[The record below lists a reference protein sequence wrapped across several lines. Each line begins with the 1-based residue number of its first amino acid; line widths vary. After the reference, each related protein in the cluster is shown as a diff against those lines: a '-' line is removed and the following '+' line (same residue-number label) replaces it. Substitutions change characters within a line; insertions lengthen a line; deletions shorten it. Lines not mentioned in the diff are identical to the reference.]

1 MDQNTNIYEIHGTV
15 RGRNGTPLGGARV
28 VVWRQQIRGRQE
40 LVAGDA
46 ANNGAYRL
54 TYQIPENMPLPLLLV
69 VEALSEYLDAPL
81 FSALTVAQPTLE
93 VDLNLEP
100 PDQSE
105 WTTLASSITPLL
117 DGLKLS
123 DLVES
128 STHQDLSF
136 LARESNN
143 SAEALMRVAVAA
155 RLETAFQVPAP
166 VFYAFLCQH
175 VPAGLPTPLLDASQ
189 NFTLIGP
196 LVQTVASMIFRLSPQ
211 IQTQTLTAA
220 IALNRIGAR
229 FTTQISGH
237 VAQMQVLRSADMLS
251 QSFIFGNATL
261 AQLLDVAGLPPAK
274 HQTFAQALA
283 TNSQPMPN
291 FWSTLGDGQH
301 GFMAEEASAME
312 LTLTVGSF
320 VKNFVPLVQKITE
333 GFAAGTYKTMEDL
346 ARLSKQ
352 DWVNMV
358 NQTGP
363 PPGIDAAGSVSAAEY
378 FASDLYTRATRSFPT
393 AALSASIA
401 AGTFVPAAER
411 RPLMQFFQNHPTLD
425 LIKENI
431 PAYLA
436 SQGERAF
443 AGISPQDQAAVI
455 TQARRFQ
462 RVLRIAPDPDVARTL
477 LSLGVN
483 SATQI
488 AAMGKQQFFLKATA
502 AGLTSSETNH
512 AFQASAQRYAGV
524 VSLYMQLNR
533 DPIGVLPQAIG
544 QLSDL
549 DVPMQQAIQQDPSLA
564 TLFGSQDY
572 CATDDCTSILSPA
585 AYLCDLLVW
594 LSKHPQGTQTALDVL
609 DSRRP
614 DIRHLLLNCPNTD
627 TELPYIDLVNE
638 LLADKINP
646 PIDAVSTSYT
656 QSALINGLTYY
667 YIVTAV
673 NSAGEGAPSIQVA
686 AAPVPA
692 LTTAPSMPTGVK
704 ATPGDTQQIII
715 SWNAVSGATGYNI
728 YWSTA
733 AALTP
738 ATGTRITGATS
749 PYIQTGL
756 VNGTTYY
763 YIVTATNAAGESA
776 PSPELPAIPS
786 VPVAAPNPP
795 AGVAATPLDSQTA
808 IAWNAVSGA
817 TSYNVYW
824 SNSSGV
830 TTTNGT
836 RIASAATPYLQG
848 GLINGRTYYYVVTAV
863 NSFGESAPSAQVSA
877 TPSAAP
883 LAAAAPSG
891 VSAAPGNTSITI
903 TWNAVPGAASYN
915 IYWSTS
921 PGVTP
926 KNGTG
931 IAGGWNPQWK
941 QTPANMTTAELSAA
955 PAYFN
960 QGAFAILFGA
970 SYPFTLPYS
979 AGLDELR
986 TYLQQLKL
994 PVWQVRQA
1002 LLPLHGATS
1011 AQLSAVAAERFGMTP
1026 HGADLVTNPNFV
1038 ATPIAWNTANPPV
1051 DLASVPA
1058 FLQGASLSYESLNEL
1073 LQVAWV
1079 QGGLNVSI
1087 QGIDDTCM
1095 TSNQTL
1101 KPSPLDAGFLDRA
1114 HRFLRLWLAAGYKMW
1129 ELDLLLKA
1137 PAVANGTLDQNA
1149 LASLL
1154 AFRQLQAATGL
1165 TVSQQLAFY
1174 QNMDIATHRDPD
1186 GSTTTSLYAQIFLNA
1201 AVSSVARDPDL
1212 AAIPLGG
1219 TIINPLLTAHLAGI
1233 QAALGVSASDAA
1245 LLFNLTNGQLTLSN
1259 LSLIYR
1265 INALATAAKFSAS
1278 NLIVIAGLLNP
1289 SATNPA
1295 TALASLLQS
1304 PSATLTF
1311 LKQATVIQQSRLTV
1325 DALVYLLTP
1334 PSASISGGW
1343 TTTTQM
1349 TQANIVTTLGAVRE
1363 AAGFFTAMTTLAS
1376 PITTTTQTSITV
1388 ASDAGFPA
1396 PNFSIAIGAEILL
1409 VTAISG
1415 AGNTTWTVARA
1426 QEGTVAAVAATG
1438 AAVAP
1443 PGSDLNGS
1451 VIAAVAANAHSDST
1465 AGLFNDVSA
1474 FILQTLQVPGTG
1486 KTLLAV
1492 LTDPAFT
1499 ASGNPLTPSNSPAQF
1514 LAIQLFDKVGV
1525 LVRALGFRVA
1535 DLSWLV
1541 TDNSFYGG
1549 LDFTQLPVL
1558 TTGQQPLSLSL
1569 LLTTLLLIKLARL
1582 WTAALP
1588 SSSVQTLY
1596 NVIGGVKSGTLANAA
1611 AAQNALATITGW
1623 PAGDIAL
1630 FSAALGLAFP
1640 ADYLQPATYD
1650 ALRTLEA
1657 MATAASATAAQIVS
1671 WGTTP
1676 PDEPTAES
1684 IADGALGVLKAQQP
1698 GNNAWLV
1705 LAPTVMNPLREN
1717 RSAALRAYLIAQRD
1731 SSGELIYGDVNGLF
1745 DYFLIDVQM
1754 SSCQVTSR
1762 VVQAYIAVQ
1771 TFVERCM
1778 MNLEAPEIV
1787 VDLNSDDTWSQWEWM
1802 SRYRIW
1808 EANRE
1813 VFLYPENWLIESQ
1826 RPNRTETYQTFE
1838 QEVRQGQSTTD
1849 YLETVVLN
1857 YVDRLD
1863 GLAHLL
1869 VTGTCTLDSTN
1880 YVVARTVVDPPVY
1893 YLRSSQGGVWT
1904 GWSQVPF
1911 NINAHHVIPGLYR
1924 NRICLFWLDVKV
1936 SNEPQQTLPVAQP
1949 SSVAASQAVDR
1960 YVTLGVN
1967 FSIFRNGSWAPPQTS
1982 KAKLFDRPIFD
1993 VAQANDTKIVE
2004 ALYTLKLS
2012 GDASVGLGN
2021 ILNIDVYR
2029 QPYWDPVGNSLMDN
2043 EAVHIGRAVFDG
2055 RFSDLELSDLTVR
2068 ILIDDSGTTSYGLFT
2083 WAQQHYGLD
2092 AQPLLLLGTPNPLYT
2107 GDMGLIPQAGALTTP
2122 AVANML
2128 PNAIQPGGT
2137 LPLAFASTD
2146 VSPILNTAQIP
2157 FRVVVP
2163 VTYQEFHGDE
2173 GSFFF
2178 QDNHRC
2184 YWVET
2189 RIIYSSTG
2197 ATGVQGSY
2205 RPTQG
2210 TAYQIGYTFHPF
2222 YHPFTRLFWNQL
2234 ESGGFDLLY
2243 DPNLQQAPD
2252 SIDPGSSD
2260 VFSFQNNYQPT
2271 AATQVQWG
2279 LADVST
2285 TLASPIT
2292 STTQTTITV
2301 TNNIWISSPAFYV
2314 TIGSETMQVT
2324 AVGGPNKTTW
2334 TVVRAQQG
2342 TAAAIAAGGAAVTP
2356 VATSQDR
2363 QFLDFSTTG
2372 SFSVYNWEL
2381 FYHIPL
2387 YIAQLLSQNQQFED
2401 AQTWFHYIFNPSR
2414 HCADPV
2420 PQRFWIPKPFH
2431 NLTSTGILAQQ
2442 INNLLVAVNE
2452 GDATAIHQIETWRN
2466 DPFNPFVLADLR
2478 PVAYMKSTVM
2488 SYLDNLI
2495 AWGDNLFASESREA
2509 LGEATLLYVIAS
2521 EVLGPAPVAVTP
2533 PQHADQSF
2541 NQLQPELD
2549 AFANAMVEIENV
2561 IGQTSVSGTGGGTG
2575 GIPSPETFYFKIP
2588 SNAKLLGYWATVA
2601 DRLYKLRH
2609 CQSISGA
2616 PLQLA
2621 LFDAPIDPGLLTA
2634 AQAAGVDLSS
2644 VLSNLGASLPNYRFT
2659 FLYPQALDFVNAV
2672 RAYGNSLQA
2681 ALEKTDG
2688 GALALLAQNTTQQ
2701 LLSDGSDILD
2711 WQVQVAQGNIEAL
2724 YQTLALAQQK
2734 YDFNNSQPIAN
2745 AAEILGTTLVAAA
2758 SVTKAIAGALKM
2770 TAAVAAVGPNFTIGA
2785 AGFGGTPLFTANDG
2799 GEHIAKAAHYSADS
2813 IVTGIA
2819 DLLAAGGVL
2828 SNTIGSWEH
2837 RKDNWTEAA
2846 NEANIQI
2853 SQTNIQI
2860 AGAQLLLQVAQQSQ
2874 TRNQNQI
2881 DNVQK
2886 QIDFLTNKFTN
2897 DSLYDWMVGVL
2908 SATYFQSYQL
2918 AYQMCKQVERCY
2930 QFELGIQNSSF
2941 IQFGYW
2947 DSLHKGLL
2955 AGETLIHDLRRMQ
2968 SSYLQQNARR
2978 YELSRFVSLGT
2989 VNPAWLQQLLTTGAC
3004 DFSLTESLFD
3014 NDYPG
3019 HYNRR
3024 LTRVSVT
3031 VVYPG
3036 PGKFDNV
3043 RATLTLV
3050 ANRVRVN
3057 TETTNGYA
3065 ENPVSS
3071 DPRFLYNYAAVPQ
3084 KIALGNA
3091 QDDPGLFITTIAGN
3105 IADQRYVPFEN
3116 AGAISSWHLEMPQ
3129 ANNDIDLSTV
3139 GDVVLH
3145 LFYTALDGGA
3155 AFQQAVEASN
3165 AANLPTS
3172 GIKFFSAQNDF
3183 GAASPTVDVP
3193 YPLTPWQAFLST
3205 QKAIVGALPLQEDG
3219 TPRWQAFDNPPAA
3232 AAGVNTDQV
3241 LTLSITPL
3249 KFPPWTRGKTITV
3262 TSLTVIAVAWEPG
3275 SFLLAPQAPLPV
3287 ASVLMTP
3294 VGGVTEPNVCA
3305 ATITMPPNTPLG
3317 TWSFKLQQ
3325 QGAANFQSL
3334 NKNLIGDVLLLVNY
3348 DAS

>member
-1 MDQNTNIYEIHGTV
+1 MDQNTNIYELHGTV
-15 RGRNGTPLGGARV
+15 RGRNSTPLGGARV
-28 VVWRQQIRGRQE
+28 VVWRQQIRGRQQ

-46 ANNGAYRL
+46 DNNGAYQLR
-54 TYQIPENMPLPLLLV
+54 YEIPENTPLPLLLV

-81 FSALTVAQPTLE
+81 FSALTEARPSLE
-93 VDLNLEP
+93 IDLDLEP

-105 WTTLASSITPLL
+105 WTTLTGSITPLL
-117 DGLKLS
+117 DGLRLS
-123 DLVES
+123 DLVET

-136 LARESNN
+136 LARESSN
-143 SAEALMRVAVAA
+143 STESLMRVALSA
-155 RLETAFQVPAP
+155 RLEAAFQLPAP
-166 VFYAFLCQH
+166 VFYAFLRQR

-189 NFTLIGP
+189 NFTLIGS
-196 LVQTVASMIFRLSPQ
+196 LLQTVASMIFRLSPQ

-283 TNSQPMPN
+283 TNSQPMPD
-291 FWSTLGDGQH
+291 FWSMLGDGRH
-301 GFMAEEASAME
+301 GFTAEEASAME

-333 GFAAGTYKTMEDL
+333 GFAAATYKTVEDL
-346 ARLSKQ
+346 ARLRKQ

-393 AALSASIA
+393 AALSASIT
-401 AGTFVPAAER
+401 AGTFLPVAER
-411 RPLMQFFQNHPTLD
+411 QPLVQFFQNHPTLD

-436 SQGERAF
+436 SRGEKAF
-443 AGISPQDQAAVI
+443 AGIGPQDRAAVI
-455 TQARRFQ
+455 TQARKFQ
-462 RVLRIAPDPDVARTL
+462 RVLRIAPDPEVARTL
-477 LSLGVN
+477 LDLGIH

-488 AAMGKQQFFLKATA
+488 AAMGKQQFFLKATT

-533 DPIGVLPQAIG
+533 DPIGVLPRAIG

-549 DVPMQQAIQQDPSLA
+549 DIPVQQAIQQDPSLA

-638 LLADKINP
+638 LLADKISP
-646 PIDAVSTSYT
+646 PIDAISSSYT
-656 QSALINGLTYY
+656 QSALINGVTYY
-667 YIVTAV
+667 YIITAV
-673 NSAGEGAPSIQVA
+673 NSAGEGAPSAQIS
-686 AAPVPA
+686 AAPA
-692 LTTAPSMPTGVK
+692 LPPTAAPSMPTGVT
-704 ATPGDTQQIII
+704 ATPGDTQQIVI

-733 AALTP
+733 APLTP
-738 ATGTRITGATS
+738 ATGTRITGAAS
-749 PYIQTGL
+749 GHIQTGL
-756 VNGTTYY
+756 ANGTTYY

-786 VPVAAPNPP
+786 APVAPP
-795 AGVAATPLDSQTA
+795 ASPAGAAATSLNSQAA
-808 IAWNAVSGA
+808 ITWNTVPGA
-817 TSYNVYW
+817 GSYNVYW

-830 TTTNGT
+830 TTTSGT
-836 RIASAATPYLQG
+836 RIASAATPYFQT
-848 GLINGRTYYYVVTAV
+848 GLINGKAYYYIVTAV
-863 NSFGESAPSAQVSA
+863 NSFGESAPSVQVSA
-877 TPSAAP
+877 TPTATPS
-883 LAAAAPSG
+883 AAAAPSG
-891 VSAAPGNTSITI
+891 VSGTPGNTTITI
-903 TWNAVPGAASYN
+903 AWNAVPGATSYN

-921 PGVTP
+921 AGVTTM
-926 KNGTG
+926 NGTE
-931 IAGGWNPQWK
+931 IAGAWNPQWK

-970 SYPFTLPYS
+970 SYPFTLPYC
-979 AGLDELR
+979 AGLDGLR
-986 TYLQQLKL
+986 TYLQQLNL
-994 PVWQVRQA
+994 PVWQIRQA
-1002 LLPLHGATS
+1002 LLPLNGATS
-1011 AQLSAVAAERFGMTP
+1011 TQECAVAAERFGMTP
-1026 HGADLVTNPNFV
+1026 HGADLVTKPNFV
-1038 ATPIAWNTANPPV
+1038 AAPTAWNTANPQV

-1058 FLQGASLSYESLNEL
+1058 FLQAASLSYESLIEL
-1073 LQVAWV
+1073 LQAAWV

-1101 KPSPLDAGFLDRA
+1101 TPSPLDAGFLDRA
-1114 HRFLRLWLAAGYKMW
+1114 HRFLRLWLSAGYKMW
-1129 ELDLLLKA
+1129 ELDLLMTA
-1137 PAVANGTLDQNA
+1137 PAVANSTLDQNA
-1149 LASLL
+1149 LAALL
-1154 AFRQLQAATGL
+1154 AFRQLQDATGL

-1174 QNMDIATHRDPD
+1174 QNIDIATHRDPD
-1186 GSTTTSLYAQIFLNA
+1186 GSTTASLYAQIFLNA

-1233 QAALGVSASDAA
+1233 QAALGLSASDAA
-1245 LLFNLTNGQLTLSN
+1245 LLFNLTNGQLTLGS

-1265 INALATAAKFSAS
+1265 ISGLATASKFSIS

-1289 SATNPA
+1289 SAA
-1295 TALASLLQS
+1295 GSAVALASLLQS
-1304 PSATLTF
+1304 PSATLNF
-1311 LKQATVIQQSRLTV
+1311 LQQATVIQQSRLTP

-1334 PSASISGGW
+1334 PTASISGGW
-1343 TTTTQM
+1343 ATTTQM
-1349 TQANIVTTLGAVRE
+1349 TQANIATTLAAVQE
-1363 AAGFFTAMTTLAS
+1363 AAGSFTAMTTLAA

-1388 ASDAGFPA
+1388 VGIAGFPA
-1396 PNFSIAIGAEILL
+1396 PNFSIAIGTEILL
-1409 VTAISG
+1409 VTAMSG
-1415 AGNTTWTVARA
+1415 AGSTTWTVVRG
-1426 QEGTVAAVAATG
+1426 QEGTVAAAAAAG
-1438 AAVAP
+1438 AIVAP

-1451 VIAAVAANAHSDST
+1451 VIAAVAANAHTAST

-1474 FILQTLQVPGTG
+1474 FILQTLVVPGTG
-1486 KTLLAV
+1486 TTLLAV

-1499 ASGNPLTPSNSPAQF
+1499 ASGNPLTPSNFPAQF

-1525 LVRALGFRVA
+1525 LVRTFGFRAA

-1541 TDNSFYGG
+1541 TDDNFYGG

-1558 TTGQQPLSLSL
+1558 TSQPAVNLSL
-1569 LLTTLLLIKLARL
+1569 LLTTLLLIKLARM

-1611 AAQNALATITGW
+1611 AAQSALATITGW

-1630 FSAALGLAFP
+1630 FSAALGLAYP
-1640 ADYLQPATYD
+1640 ADYLRPAAYD

-1657 MATAASATAAQIVS
+1657 MATATSATAAQIVS

-1684 IADGALGVLKAQQP
+1684 MANGALGVLKAQQT
-1698 GNNAWLV
+1698 GNDAWLA
-1705 LAPTVMNPLREN
+1705 LAPTLMNPLREN

-1731 SSGELIYGDVNGLF
+1731 SSGESIYGDVNGLF
-1745 DYFLIDVQM
+1745 NYFLIDVQM

-1787 VDLNSDDTWSQWEWM
+1787 VDLATDDTWSQWEWM

-1869 VTGTCTLDSTN
+1869 ITGTCTLDSTN
-1880 YVVARTVVDPPVY
+1880 YVVARTVADPPVFY
-1893 YLRSSQGGVWT
+1893 IRSSYNGAWT
-1904 GWSQVPF
+1904 GWSQIPF

-1924 NRICLFWLDVKV
+1924 NRVCLFWLDVKV
-1936 SNEPQQTLPVAQP
+1936 SNEPTQTLPAAQVNP
-1949 SSVAASQAVDR
+1949 DPPPQAVDR

-1967 FSIFRNGSWAPPQTS
+1967 FSVFRNGSWAPPQAS

-1993 VAQANDTKIVE
+1993 VAQANDPKIVE

-2012 GDASVGLGN
+2012 GDASAGPGN

-2029 QPYWDPVGNSLMDN
+2029 QPYWDPVGNSLIDN

-2068 ILIDDSGTTSYGLFT
+2068 TLIDDSGTTSYGLFT

-2092 AQPLLLLGTPNPLYT
+2092 AQPLLLLDTPNPLYT

-2128 PNAIQPGGT
+2128 PNALQPGGT
-2137 LPLAFASTD
+2137 LPLAFASVD
-2146 VSPILNTAQIP
+2146 LSPILNTAQVP

-2178 QDNHRC
+2178 QDSRRC

-2189 RIIYSSTG
+2189 ETIYSSTG
-2197 ATGVQGSY
+2197 TTGVQGSY

-2210 TAYQIGYTFHPF
+2210 TAYQIGYIFHPF
-2222 YHPFTRLFWNQL
+2222 YYAFTRLFWNQL

-2260 VFSFQNNYQPT
+2260 VFSFQNNYQPN
-2271 AATQVQWG
+2271 AATQVHWD

-2292 STTQTTITV
+2292 STTQTAITV

-2314 TIGSETMQVT
+2314 TIGSEAMQVT
-2324 AVGGPNKTTW
+2324 AVGGPGNTTW

-2342 TAAAIAAGGAAVTP
+2342 TTAAVAAGGATVMP
-2356 VATSQDR
+2356 VAASQDR

-2372 SFSVYNWEL
+2372 SYSVYNWEL

-2414 HCADPV
+2414 QSTDPV

-2431 NLTSTGILAQQ
+2431 NLTSAEILAQQ
-2442 INNLLVAVNE
+2442 INNLLIAVNE
-2452 GDATAIHQIETWRN
+2452 GDAAAVQQIETWRN
-2466 DPFNPFVLADLR
+2466 DPFNPFVLADTR

-2509 LGEATLLYVIAS
+2509 LGEATLLYVVAS

-2541 NQLQPELD
+2541 DQLQPALD

-2561 IGQTSVSGTGGGTG
+2561 IGPTSVSGTGGGTG
-2575 GIPSPETFYFKIP
+2575 GIPAPETFYFKIP
-2588 SNAKLLGYWATVA
+2588 SNAKLLGYWDTIA

-2672 RAYGNSLQA
+2672 RAYGALLLS
-2681 ALEKTDG
+2681 ALEKSDG
-2688 GALALLAQNTTQQ
+2688 DQLALLIATNQKQLLDDADQIFDWQLQQAQNTIAALNANLDLGNQRLTYYTNEQNNVMNAEETAALALSST
-2701 LLSDGSDILD
+2701 S
-2711 WQVQVAQGNIEAL
+2711 
-2724 YQTLALAQQK
+2724 LAL
-2734 YDFNNSQPIAN
+2734 NSSIAIVESI
-2745 AAEILGTTLVAAA
+2745 AAGTYLLPFF
-2758 SVTKAIAGALKM
+2758 SFGIK
-2770 TAAVAAVGPNFTIGA
+2770 
-2785 AGFGGTPLFTANDG
+2785 GFGGTP
-2799 GEHIAKAAHYSADS
+2799 SADTKTPNVGDS
-2813 IVTGIA
+2813 VRTGAAATKAIA
-2819 DLLAAGGVL
+2819 DALDKGAALLNAQGKFSHTSDDLAEKV
-2828 SNTIGSWEH
+2828 
-2837 RKDNWTEAA
+2837 TEANMDIA
-2846 NEANIQI
+2846 H
-2853 SQTNIQI
+2853 TNLQI
-2860 AGAQLLLQVAQQSQ
+2860 AGAQLGMQIAA
-2874 TRNQNQI
+2874 QNQTNHQTQA
-2881 DNVQK
+2881 DQLQK
-2886 QIDFLTNKFTN
+2886 QIDFLTSKFTN
-2897 DSLYDWMVGVL
+2897 EALYDWMAGQL
-2908 SATYFQSYQL
+2908 SATYFQRYQL

-2955 AGETLIHDLRRMQ
+2955 AGETLNHDLRRMQ

-2989 VNPAWLQQLLTTGAC
+2989 VNPAWLQQLLVTGAC

-3050 ANRVRVN
+3050 ANRVRVG
-3057 TETTNGYA
+3057 TDTTAGYA
-3065 ENPVSS
+3065 ENPVGS

-3084 KIALGNA
+3084 KIALGNG
-3091 QDDPGLFITTIAGN
+3091 QDDPGLFVTAITGN

-3129 ANNDIDLSTV
+3129 ANNDVDLSTV
-3139 GDVVLH
+3139 GDVVIH

-3155 AFQQAVEASN
+3155 AFQQAAEANN
-3165 AANLPTS
+3165 AAGLPTS
-3172 GIKFFSAQNDF
+3172 GIKLFSAQNDF
-3183 GAASPTVDVP
+3183 AAASPTVDVP

-3205 QKAIVGALPLQEDG
+3205 QKVIVGALPLQQDG
-3219 TPRWQAFDNPPAA
+3219 APRWQAFDNPPAA
-3232 AAGVNTDQV
+3232 VAGVNTDQV
-3241 LTLSITPL
+3241 LTLSISPL
-3249 KFPPWTRGKTITV
+3249 KFPTWTRGKTITV

-3275 SFLLAPQAPLPV
+3275 SFLIAPQAPLPIASLTMAPV
-3287 ASVLMTP
+3287 A
-3294 VGGVTEPNVCA
+3294 GVTEPNVCA